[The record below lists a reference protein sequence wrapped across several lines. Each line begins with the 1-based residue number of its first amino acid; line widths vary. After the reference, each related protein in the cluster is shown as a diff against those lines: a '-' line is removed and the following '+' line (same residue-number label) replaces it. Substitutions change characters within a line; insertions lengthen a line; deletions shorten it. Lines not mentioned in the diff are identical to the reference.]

1 MQKMNKENRAKLL
14 PQSRLILSGRNL
26 DDSFGFVNPPI
37 VRGSTV
43 VYPNF
48 EDFMA
53 RKARFTYGT
62 MGNPTLEAL
71 ETAINDIESGA
82 GCVVVPSGLMAC
94 TLPLLACLSAGDH
107 VLITDSVYRPTREF
121 CDKTLSRYGID
132 ITYYDPLIGANIAT
146 LFRKNT
152 RAVMCEAPGSQTFEM
167 QDIPAI
173 VKAAHAHGAVVLMD
187 NTWATPLYFDAH
199 AHGVDYSI
207 QAGTKY
213 PAGHSDVLI
222 GSVSARTHEQYKLLR
237 ETWES
242 LGLII
247 APEDAFLTLRGMR
260 TMVLRLAH
268 QYEAGLEIAHWLQAR
283 PEVSKVLHPA
293 LPSDPGHAIWKRD
306 FKGASS
312 LFTIV
317 LHSAPRKALAAML
330 DDMSFFGMGASWG
343 GFESLALPF
352 EAGAYRTATQ
362 WQPEGP
368 TIRLHIGL
376 EKVEDLK
383 RDLDAGF
390 ARLRAAM

>member
-1 MQKMNKENRAKLL
+1 MQKMNKEMRAQLDV
-14 PQSRLILSGRNL
+14 QSRLVLSGRNPE
-26 DDSFGFVNPPI
+26 DSFGFVNPPI

-43 VYPNF
+43 VYPNYD
-48 EDFMA
+48 DFMA

-62 MGNPTLEAL
+62 AGNPTLEAL
-71 ETAINDIESGA
+71 ETAFNDVENGA
-82 GCVVVPSGLMAC
+82 GVVVVPSGLMAC

-107 VLITDSVYRPTREF
+107 LLVTDSVYRPTRDF
-121 CDKTLSRYGID
+121 CTKTLARYGID
-132 ITYYDPLIGANIAT
+132 ISYYDPLIGADIST
-146 LFRKNT
+146 LMRKNT

-222 GSVSARTHEQYKLLR
+222 GSVSARTPEQFKLLR

-260 TMVLRLAH
+260 TMVLRLKH
-268 QYEAGLEIAHWLQAR
+268 QFGAGLEIAHWLAAR
-283 PEVSKVLHPA
+283 SEVSRVLHPA
-293 LPSDPGHAIWKRD
+293 LPSNAGHALWKRD
-306 FKGASS
+306 FTGASS

-317 LHSAPRKALAAML
+317 LKPASQKALAAML
-330 DDMSFFGMGASWG
+330 NDMTFFGMGASWG

-352 EAGAYRTATQ
+352 DARAYRTVTDWA
-362 WQPEGP
+362 PEGP
-368 TIRLHIGL
+368 TVRLHIGL
-376 EKVEDLK
+376 ECVEDLK
-383 RDLDAGF
+383 KDLDAGF
-390 ARLRAAM
+390 KRLKDAD